1 MQEVKSGA
9 AGALEESVNAARA
22 RAQAFC
28 GRLGIDRPFLSA
40 PMEGVAG
47 VDLVAAV
54 SEAGGLGVLPAGEMT
69 PGEIAAAA
77 AAVRA
82 KTKKPFAVQIRIPP
96 KGGRS
101 PDELHQLADG
111 LSSVF
116 EDLGLPAP
124 LSKEGR
130 ERYDFTLE
138 RAAARFEAQFA
149 AVLAARPAV
158 VLSTSGGLRE
168 PEAEALFDARIV
180 NIGTATT
187 LREAKVLRAAKVDAV
202 VLQGSEAGGPRANFE
217 DRDDVMM
224 GLNALVPAAAKATRL
239 PVVAAGGVCGPEQA
253 LGLVLAGASAVM
265 CGTALTGTAES
276 LASAYAKRALVWAD
290 AAALTT
296 TRLYT
301 GRLVR
306 CLRSPLLD
314 ALADYEAVLPAWP
327 LPEVLMH
334 PLTEAAR
341 RAGREELEAVFLGQS
356 VGRSAYRTA
365 AEAVG
370 RITALIA

>member
-1 MQEVKSGA
+1 MQEETSGA
-9 AGALEESVNAARA
+9 AGAIEEAVSAARA

-28 GRLGIDRPFLSA
+28 ARLGIEKPFLSA

-69 PGEIAAAA
+69 HEEIAGAA

-82 KTKKPFAVQIRIPP
+82 KTKKPFAIQIRIPP
-96 KGGRS
+96 KGGRD
-101 PDELHQLADG
+101 PEALRQLADG
-111 LSSVF
+111 LSAVL

-124 LSKEGR
+124 LSKAGR
-130 ERYDFTLE
+130 ECYDFTLE
-138 RAAARFEAQFA
+138 RAAERFEAQFA
-149 AVLAARPAV
+149 AILAARPAA
-158 VLSTSGGLRE
+158 VLSTSGGFRE

-202 VLQGSEAGGPRANFE
+202 VLQGAEAGGPRANFE

-265 CGTALTGTAES
+265 CGTALMGAAES
-276 LASAYAKRALVWAD
+276 LATPYARRALVWAD

-314 ALADYEAVLPAWP
+314 ALADYETVLPAWP
-327 LPEVLMH
+327 LPEVLMR

-365 AEAVG
+365 SEAVE